1 MEDHMEYFSFKNI
14 DSTGIARAIYTPKG
28 LGNWSI
34 GDPGALAN
42 FTLLGKEFGISPETM
57 VRTDQKHT
65 ADVRVIT
72 AAEAGEG
79 VVRPVTRMECDGI
92 MTDVPGIMLCTVEA
106 DCTPV
111 YLLDPVRRAAAM
123 VHSGWRGT
131 ASKITD
137 NAIRMMEE
145 TYGTDPADILAA
157 IGPCICRDCYE
168 VSEDLIPPFRESFGE
183 SAADNFFTAKDN
195 GKYLLDLKAAVKKTL
210 TLAGVHERNIEDSGY
225 CTCHSGKFYSWRGD
239 KDPSVRMLTAIWLI

>member
-1 MEDHMEYFSFKNI
+1 MKSTGHMEDHMEYFSFKNI

-123 VHSGWRGT
+123 IHSGWRGT

-145 TYGTDPADILAA
+145 TYGTDPAD
-157 IGPCICRDCYE
+157 
-168 VSEDLIPPFRESFGE
+168 
-183 SAADNFFTAKDN
+183 
-195 GKYLLDLKAAVKKTL
+195 
-210 TLAGVHERNIEDSGY
+210 
-225 CTCHSGKFYSWRGD
+225 
-239 KDPSVRMLTAIWLI
+239 